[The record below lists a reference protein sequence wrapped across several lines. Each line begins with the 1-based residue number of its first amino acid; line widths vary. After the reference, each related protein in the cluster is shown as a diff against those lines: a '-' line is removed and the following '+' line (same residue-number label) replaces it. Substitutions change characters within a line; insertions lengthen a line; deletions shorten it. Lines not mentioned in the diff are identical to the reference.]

1 MSAYCL
7 LYLTHLHPLAI
18 YKKQLCKNCSI
29 EKSSCKCSCGF
40 SGTRWQTNHEMV
52 HSTVFNFIKFTYYNT
67 GTCSDSL
74 AHNLIVAFHQKV
86 HILATKRYQFSLYGG
101 RKYYILGTTIYPP
114 FTRNKKQPKI
124 LSKKHVNKFQIFVKY
139 STFMK

>member
-29 EKSSCKCSCGF
+29 EKSSCSF

-52 HSTVFNFIKFTYYNT
+52 HSTVFNFIKFTYCNT
-67 GTCSDSL
+67 GKCSDSL
-74 AHNLIVAFHQKV
+74 AHNLIIAFHQV
-86 HILATKRYQFSLYGG
+86 HILATKHYQFSLYGD
-101 RKYYILGTTIYPP
+101 RKYMYYILGTTIYPP
-114 FTRNKKQPKI
+114 FTKNQKQPKI
-124 LSKKHVNKFQIFVKY
+124 LSKKHVNKFKIFVKY
-139 STFMK
+139 STFMT